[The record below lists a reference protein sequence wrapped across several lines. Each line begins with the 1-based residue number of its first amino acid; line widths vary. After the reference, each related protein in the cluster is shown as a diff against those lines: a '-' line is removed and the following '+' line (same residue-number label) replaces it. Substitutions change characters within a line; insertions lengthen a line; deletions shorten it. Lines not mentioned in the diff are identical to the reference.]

1 MVFFGTPHRGSS
13 MASLGRIAAR
23 IAGLGMADSDH
34 QLLRSLERGSP
45 ELQRIADSFSRM
57 LPKEA
62 KGLNVF
68 SFQEALPISG
78 LKMAGKVCA

>member
-1 MVFFGTPHRGSS
+1 
-13 MASLGRIAAR
+13 MASLGRIVAR
-23 IAGLGMADSDH
+23 IAGVGLAESDH

-57 LPKEA
+57 LPKES

-68 SFQEALPISG
+68 SFQEGMPVSG
-78 LKMAGKVCA
+78 LKIAGKVSAQGLYDLDRGT